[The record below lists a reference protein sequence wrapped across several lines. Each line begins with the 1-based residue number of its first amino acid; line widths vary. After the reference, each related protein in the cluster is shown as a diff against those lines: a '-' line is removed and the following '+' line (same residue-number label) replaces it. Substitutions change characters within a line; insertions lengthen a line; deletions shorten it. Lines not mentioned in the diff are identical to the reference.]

1 MKLMLLAAV
10 ALAGLME
17 EANDGTTGS
26 SGGAATE
33 SKPPEPAAGVSDSL
47 ASNEAAKTDTAPDI
61 ADTSGDTPG
70 QPAGAHL
77 DAPAAAAGT
86 ETDLATKPDF
96 VHLQDGAVC
105 LVTKGCDK
113 IPVQVKDKAHYDRLV
128 AEHGAGSVEILAAGA
143 A

>member
-10 ALAGLME
+10 AFAGLME

-33 SKPPEPAAGVSDSL
+33 SKPAEPAAGIAEGDISQAEL
-47 ASNEAAKTDTAPDI
+47 DTADAADKQAPDV
-61 ADTSGDTPG
+61 ADTSGDAPG

-77 DAPAAAAGT
+77 DAPAAANSDPVDPLVIEPGKTVA
-86 ETDLATKPDF
+86 
-96 VHLQDGAVC
+96 

-113 IPVQVKDKAHYDRLV
+113 IPVQLRDAGHLEALKH
-128 AEHGAGSVEILAAGA
+128 EHGAGAVEVQS
-143 A
+143 